1 MRDISDL
8 KNYNKDLLK
17 DEACKKFVSH
27 IMFSRLPAPFRRELV
42 RKLDYNYPTI
52 DQIFD
57 KFVEV
62 YNTLNMNSNYRE
74 NREVPKSSSN
84 EYQGGD
90 DEVVIKPEW

>member
-1 MRDISDL
+1 
-8 KNYNKDLLK
+8 
-17 DEACKKFVSH
+17 
-27 IMFSRLPAPFRRELV
+27 MFSRLPAPFRRELV